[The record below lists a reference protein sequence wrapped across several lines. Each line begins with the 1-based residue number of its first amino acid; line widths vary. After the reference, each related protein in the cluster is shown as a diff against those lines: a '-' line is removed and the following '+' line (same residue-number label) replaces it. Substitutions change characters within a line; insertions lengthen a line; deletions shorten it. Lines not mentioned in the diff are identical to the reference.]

1 MAIQRTTREPT
12 TIDASPKP
20 VTVPQPVVISQPPP
34 PPPQTISILGHDVY
48 LTPQVNIIPTKTTH
62 PVDANVDAARA
73 YGANMF
79 NLSNYVARMKDNHF
93 NIADEAHRLDV
104 FLKYGIVKG
113 TAAGGGKLSFAFR
126 PGEAPQV
133 FYWRDV
139 ESAVSK

>member
-1 MAIQRTTREPT
+1 MAIQRTSKDYAADP
-12 TIDASPKP
+12 APKP
-20 VTVPQPVVISQPPP
+20 ITVPQPVVVSQPPP
-34 PPPQTISILGHDVY
+34 PKPQTISILGHDVY

-79 NLSNYVARMKDNHF
+79 NLTNYVARMKENHF
-93 NIADEAHRLDV
+93 GIADEAHRLDV

-113 TAAGGGKLSFAFR
+113 AAAGAGRLSFAFR